1 MTQQR
6 EVVTLKYEYI
16 AAARG
21 QVPVDL
27 QLVNCRVVDFFRG
40 RVVDNCSV
48 SIYKGYIVGVGEEL
62 PARQILDLAGCH
74 VCPGLVDAH
83 VHIESSLLAP
93 AEFARL
99 VTPRGTTS
107 VIADPH
113 EIANVLGYD
122 GINWM
127 LRASEGLPLDVYIMA
142 PSCVPATD
150 FDTAGAALYASDLAP
165 FLREARV
172 LGLGE
177 MMNYPG
183 VLNGDP
189 RVLDKLS
196 LFWEAGRP
204 IDGHA
209 PGLSG
214 RDLSAYVL
222 SGIRSDHEATSP
234 AEALEKI
241 SKGMWVMARF
251 GSGARDLEH
260 LIPAMEGEARHRMLL
275 CTDDRH
281 PNDIVAEGHID
292 AALRILLANGI
303 PLVDALRMACYNP
316 AQYYGLR
323 RSGAIAPGY
332 KADLLAFGDPA
343 DFQAELVLK
352 AGVVVARGGKPSAE
366 WDGFR
371 SDDRR
376 TPAVRDS
383 VNVKWLEAA
392 AFRIPDEGGRVRVI
406 EATPGSIITAQSRE
420 RPTVVDGLCVSDVAR
435 DLIKLFVIERHTGSG
450 LVGKAFIRGL
460 KLKRGAIGSTVSH
473 DSHNMIVAGA
483 DDVSIFKAVKRLNAI
498 KGGFVITDG
507 EEIIA
512 ELALP
517 VGGLMSDR
525 PAAEVLEKLAQF
537 SQYFEREAMPG
548 GSPLMTLSFMAL
560 PVIPSLKI
568 TDKGL
573 VDVDSFSAVPL
584 FE

>member
-1 MTQQR
+1 M
-6 EVVTLKYEYI
+6 
-16 AAARG
+16 
-21 QVPVDL
+21 
-27 QLVNCRVVDFFRG
+27 
-40 RVVDNCSV
+40 
-48 SIYKGYIVGVGEEL
+48 
-62 PARQILDLAGCH
+62 
-74 VCPGLVDAH
+74 
-83 VHIESSLLAP
+83 
-93 AEFARL
+93 
-99 VTPRGTTS
+99 
-107 VIADPH
+107 
-113 EIANVLGYD
+113 
-122 GINWM
+122 
-127 LRASEGLPLDVYIMA
+127 
-142 PSCVPATD
+142 
-150 FDTAGAALYASDLAP
+150 
-165 FLREARV
+165 
-172 LGLGE
+172 
-177 MMNYPG
+177 
-183 VLNGDP
+183 
-189 RVLDKLS
+189 
-196 LFWEAGRP
+196 
-204 IDGHA
+204 
-209 PGLSG
+209 
-214 RDLSAYVL
+214 
-222 SGIRSDHEATSP
+222 
-234 AEALEKI
+234 
-241 SKGMWVMARF
+241 
-251 GSGARDLEH
+251 
-260 LIPAMEGEARHRMLL
+260 
-275 CTDDRH
+275 
-281 PNDIVAEGHID
+281 
-292 AALRILLANGI
+292 
-303 PLVDALRMACYNP
+303 
-316 AQYYGLR
+316 
-323 RSGAIAPGY
+323 
-332 KADLLAFGDPA
+332 
-343 DFQAELVLK
+343 LK